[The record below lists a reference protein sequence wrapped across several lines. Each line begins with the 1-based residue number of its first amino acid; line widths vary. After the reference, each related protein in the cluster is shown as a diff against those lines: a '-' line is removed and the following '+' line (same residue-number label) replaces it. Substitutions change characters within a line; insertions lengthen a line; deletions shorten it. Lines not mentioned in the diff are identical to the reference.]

1 MLNQKYC
8 KYSEFTSTIHEVEEP
23 LKDSLAT
30 LKPSEEQ
37 RVVEVIVEEA
47 SSRDTQ
53 EEEIM
58 LHQEDTN

>member
-8 KYSEFTSTIHEVEEP
+8 KYSEFTSAIYEVEEP
-23 LKDSLAT
+23 LKDSLST

-47 SSRDTQ
+47 SSRNTQ
-53 EEEIM
+53 EKEII
-58 LHQEDTN
+58 LHQ